1 MLEWLL
7 DFVAIMLEWLL
18 DFVEIMLEL
27 SLYSVR
33 GGLWVSPITEKKAL

>member
-7 DFVAIMLEWLL
+7 YYVK
-18 DFVEIMLEL
+18 IMLEL

-33 GGLWVSPITEKKAL
+33 GGLCVSPITEKEALCGVYLGV